1 MKFSKK
7 VLPMV
12 LAMAMIPTMSMTA
25 FATQSATEVNNSN
38 VNIKNHTFAAYQ
50 IFKGDYHNE
59 TLSNVIWGTGVNGC
73 RRNSKK
79 IGRGKCRN
87 C

>member
-50 IFKGDYHNE
+50 IFKGG
-59 TLSNVIWGTGVNGC
+59 LS
-73 RRNSKK
+73 
-79 IGRGKCRN
+79 
-87 C
+87 

>member
-25 FATQSATEVNNSN
+25 FATQSATEVN
-38 VNIKNHTFAAYQ
+38 K
-50 IFKGDYHNE
+50 
-59 TLSNVIWGTGVNGC
+59 L
-73 RRNSKK
+73 
-79 IGRGKCRN
+79 KCKY
-87 C
+87 

>member
-38 VNIKNHTFAAYQ
+38 VNIKNSYFCS
-50 IFKGDYHNE
+50 IFRFLKGIIITKH
-59 TLSNVIWGTGVNGC
+59 C
-73 RRNSKK
+73 PM
-79 IGRGKCRN
+79 
-87 C
+87 